1 MQGESEV
8 QGHPLLYSKFE
19 AILGYLRPC
28 VEGIEA
34 SSYSGLRG
42 ELLLFH
48 ALEFSLYWWAPCYT
62 IESRA
67 ELHLLHLQGG
77 ACD

>member
-1 MQGESEV
+1 M
-8 QGHPLLYSKFE
+8 
-19 AILGYLRPC
+19 
-28 VEGIEA
+28 EGIEA

-62 IESRA
+62 IDTRA
-67 ELHLLHLQGG
+67 EVSSTSSSG
-77 ACD
+77 